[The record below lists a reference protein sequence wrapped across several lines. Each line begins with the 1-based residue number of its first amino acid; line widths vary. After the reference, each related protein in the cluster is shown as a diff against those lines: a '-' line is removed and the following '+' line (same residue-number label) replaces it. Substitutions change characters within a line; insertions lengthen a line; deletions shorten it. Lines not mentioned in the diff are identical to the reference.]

1 MRRFRFRLEG
11 LLRVRSRVERIA
23 QRAVAEAMGEVTRV
37 QQCMDSAT
45 AGLRDCEDQACGN
58 GPESL
63 LARALADGLRR
74 HHMRLET
81 ELSGA
86 EARLDRAR
94 TDWLESRRQHRVI
107 EQLRERR
114 HEEWRVDAER
124 SEQREIEELA
134 KLRNPEEGWV
144 KEVGK

>member
-1 MRRFRFRLEG
+1 MRRFRFRLDG

-23 QRAVAEAMGEVTRV
+23 QRGVAQAMSEVARV

-45 AGLRDCEDQACGN
+45 AGLQDCEDQACGN
-58 GPESL
+58 GPESM

-74 HHMRLET
+74 HHMRLAR

-94 TDWLESRRQHRVI
+94 TDWLESRREHRVI

-114 HEEWRVDAER
+114 YEEWRVDAER
-124 SEQREIEELA
+124 HEQQEIEDLA
-134 KLRNPEEGWV
+134 KLRNPDEGRV